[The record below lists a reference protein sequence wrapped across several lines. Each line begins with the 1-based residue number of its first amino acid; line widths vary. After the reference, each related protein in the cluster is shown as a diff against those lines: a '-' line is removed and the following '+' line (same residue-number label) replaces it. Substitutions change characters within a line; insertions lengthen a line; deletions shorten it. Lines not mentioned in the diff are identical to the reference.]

1 MRIGII
7 GGGILGL
14 TAAHEL
20 LKQGLEVTIY
30 EAAPEVGGQAGTFQV
45 GPARLEK
52 GYHHLFHDD
61 TDLMGLL
68 DEFGLSGRLQWL
80 RSKMGLFYNGKVYPF
95 GTPLSLLTFTP
106 FNLVDRLRFGLLVLY
121 LQRTKGWQQFEGI
134 TAKEW
139 ILKWGGRHIF
149 DVVWGPLLRGKFGD
163 FADQVSMT
171 WFWGKIYLRGRSRGR
186 LLQEELLGY
195 IDGSWQVLIDA
206 MERAIL
212 EKGGQILTSTRVRRI
227 LTSQGRVSGLEAQSS
242 DGQISEQKLDAIIA
256 TIASPFIAQLS
267 PDLPQEYRDRLTNT
281 QYQAIVC
288 VTLILKRA
296 LSDIYWTNISDPT
309 MPFVG
314 AIEQTN
320 FIPPETYGGRHIL
333 YLSNYVAQGSRLTKL
348 SPEEILAEYLPS
360 LRRINPAFR
369 EDWVEE
375 YRFFR
380 DFAGQPVIG
389 TNYSQRLLPHRTPLS
404 GLYLANTT
412 QIYPEDRG
420 TNYSARLGKQV
431 AKVIWEDV
439 QTGALGQA
447 GGLVGKPT

>member
-1 MRIGII
+1 
-7 GGGILGL
+7 
-14 TAAHEL
+14 
-20 LKQGLEVTIY
+20 
-30 EAAPEVGGQAGTFQV
+30 
-45 GPARLEK
+45 
-52 GYHHLFHDD
+52 
-61 TDLMGLL
+61 
-68 DEFGLSGRLQWL
+68 
-80 RSKMGLFYNGKVYPF
+80 
-95 GTPLSLLTFTP
+95 
-106 FNLVDRLRFGLLVLY
+106 
-121 LQRTKGWQQFEGI
+121 
-134 TAKEW
+134 
-139 ILKWGGRHIF
+139 
-149 DVVWGPLLRGKFGD
+149 
-163 FADQVSMT
+163 

-212 EKGGQILTSTRVRRI
+212 EKGGRVLTSTRVRRI
-227 LTSQGRVSGLEAQSS
+227 QTSQGRVIGLEAQSP
-242 DGQISEQKLDAIIA
+242 DGQITEQKLDAIIA

-267 PDLPQEYRDRLTNT
+267 PDLPQEYRNRLTNT

-369 EDWVEE
+369 EDWMEE

-389 TNYSQRLLPHRTPLS
+389 TNYSQRLLPHRTPLP
-404 GLYLANTT
+404 GLYLANMT

-439 QTGALGQA
+439 QTGALSQA
-447 GGLVGKPT
+447 GGLVGEPT